1 MYSLYLAKD
10 SIAGREFILNNAD
23 LSIDRS
29 IVRNLLEHQAS
40 NAIAIDRSL
49 FNEESMKV
57 TIRQNG
63 TVSNISKKIQ
73 EHDSFGCSIDFY
85 KFSAS
90 ACKIFFNEVT
100 RIIEE
105 EKNLKDWTEVAMQQ
119 LFQQEKIEFFPCDIS
134 GLDWVE
140 IDNYEDL
147 ALSDRKF
154 SGLDKKINDI
164 DNFFFD
170 LDGTIYVGNTPIE
183 GANRTIETL
192 QQHGKNIFFLSNNS
206 SKSKTDYVSRLKKF
220 GIETSPSQIILSTD
234 ALIEHLQKERVN
246 SIHVLGTNSLKK
258 VLLDEGF
265 QIDSATPEYVVIG
278 YDTELNYQ
286 KLITACKYIN
296 EGTDILATH
305 CDIFCPSEHGPIPD
319 IGATLEMI
327 RLTTGKSPKKVFG
340 KPSSE
345 MIDFIMQSRNLLPN
359 KTIIV
364 GDRLHT
370 DIMMAKKISALS
382 MLVLSGE
389 STRDQLETSEIQ
401 PDFVLSS
408 ISDL

>member
-1 MYSLYLAKD
+1 MYSLYLTKNH
-10 SIAGREFILNNAD
+10 IAGKSFILNNAD
-23 LSIDRS
+23 LSIDRQ
-29 IVRNLLEHQAS
+29 IVKKLLENQAS
-40 NAIAIDRSL
+40 DAIAVDRTI
-49 FNEESMKV
+49 FNDESMKISV
-57 TIRQNG
+57 RDNG
-63 TVSNISKKIQ
+63 TISDISKKIP
-73 EHDSFGCSIDFY
+73 ETESYGCSIDFY

-90 ACKIFFNEVT
+90 ASEIFFQEIT

-105 EKNLKDWTEVAMQQ
+105 EKNLKDWTEVAMQR
-119 LFQQEKIEFFPCDIS
+119 LFQQERLQFAPCDIS

-154 SGLDKKINDI
+154 SDLDKKIGEVE
-164 DNFFFD
+164 NFFFD
-170 LDGTIYVGNTPIE
+170 LDGTVYVGSSPIE
-183 GANRTIETL
+183 GAAKTIQKL
-192 QQHGKNIFFLSNNS
+192 QENGKNVFFLSNNS
-206 SKSKTDYVSRLKKF
+206 SKSKIDYIERLKQF
-220 GIETSPSQIILSTD
+220 GIETSSSQIILSTD
-234 ALIEHLQKERVN
+234 ALVQYLHKERVT

-258 VLLDEGF
+258 ILLDEGF
-265 QIDSATPEYVVIG
+265 QIDSATPEYVVLG

-305 CDIFCPSEHGPIPD
+305 CDMFCPSEYGPIPD

-340 KPSSE
+340 KPSKD
-345 MIDFIMQSRNLLPN
+345 MIDFIMQSRNLLSD
-359 KTIIV
+359 KTIII

-370 DIMMAKKISALS
+370 DILMAKKINALS
-382 MLVLSGE
+382 MLVLTGE
-389 STRDQLETSEIQ
+389 STRDQLELSETQ
-401 PDFVLSS
+401 PDFVLNS